1 MPTNLE
7 KWAFFVFLDF
17 IKLCVYMS
25 SVKGTWEHTKDH
37 LICTLETEYRKLWL
51 WL

>member
-1 MPTNLE
+1 MPKNLV

-25 SVKGTWEHTKDH
+25 SVKRTWEHTKVH
-37 LICTLETEYRKLWL
+37 RTLTTEYRKLWL